1 MDWLG
6 GWLKAII
13 MVIMLATFVDLLLPS
28 SKMQR
33 YVKTVVSLFVL
44 LTLLSP
50 VMQLFQTNW
59 NVDKL
64 ISAAEQKQQIA
75 ESGTGTSPVKTL
87 EEITQEAH
95 RLQADNDKQAKYMIQ
110 TQLAEVM
117 KEDLQKQTDLKVDDV
132 QVVVNMDNNG
142 KPVLT
147 DVRVTLH
154 DIEAGRTQTSG
165 STNTKSIAVMEPVK
179 PIDPI
184 RIGTQSEDSAANGQ
198 PESEGS
204 GLPPRLEKE
213 RDRLVQGIARDW
225 QVEPSHIRISMESD
239 QSKSKRL

>member
-87 EEITQEAH
+87 EEITQ
-95 RLQADNDKQAKYMIQ
+95 
-110 TQLAEVM
+110 
-117 KEDLQKQTDLKVDDV
+117 
-132 QVVVNMDNNG
+132 
-142 KPVLT
+142 
-147 DVRVTLH
+147 
-154 DIEAGRTQTSG
+154 
-165 STNTKSIAVMEPVK
+165 
-179 PIDPI
+179 
-184 RIGTQSEDSAANGQ
+184 
-198 PESEGS
+198 
-204 GLPPRLEKE
+204 
-213 RDRLVQGIARDW
+213 
-225 QVEPSHIRISMESD
+225 
-239 QSKSKRL
+239 